1 MKTVTFTEFRKHPSG
16 LFSDVEGG
24 ENLLVLRHG
33 KLIAEIVP
41 VSSTPETA
49 PSWKRRGLR
58 LTAKGAA
65 LSTAIIEERR
75 GVKTFFDLSA
85 FAKRYES
92 SGNRHVD
99 AAPAFERPSD
109 QGGKIGE
116 NRGDDK
122 Q

>member
-1 MKTVTFTEFRKHPSG
+1 MKTVTFTEFRKHASG

-33 KLIAEIVP
+33 KPIAEISP
-41 VSSTPETA
+41 VSPILEGT

-75 GVKTFFDLSA
+75 SEDVL
-85 FAKRYES
+85 
-92 SGNRHVD
+92 
-99 AAPAFERPSD
+99 
-109 QGGKIGE
+109 
-116 NRGDDK
+116 
-122 Q
+122 

>member
-1 MKTVTFTEFRKHPSG
+1 MKTVTFTEFRKHASG

-33 KLIAEIVP
+33 KPIAEISP
-41 VSSTPETA
+41 VSPALESV

-75 GVKTFFDLSA
+75 REDVL
-85 FAKRYES
+85 
-92 SGNRHVD
+92 
-99 AAPAFERPSD
+99 
-109 QGGKIGE
+109 
-116 NRGDDK
+116 
-122 Q
+122 